1 MKKTVRLL
9 LIFMSVVI
17 IALAVGLYYFFM
29 KGTEAAGG
37 KPTAD
42 EIVENSVEIAE
53 ITTNL
58 LNGDYIRIS
67 FTIQTDGKKA
77 KEELEKRNFQVEN
90 VIIKKLSG
98 LEAKDLEGTEG
109 KVKLEKDLKES
120 LSEFME
126 EGKIIQ
132 VYITSTII
140 Q

>member
-1 MKKTVRLL
+1 
-9 LIFMSVVI
+9 MSVVI

-42 EIVENSVEIAE
+42 EIVENSVEIPE

-109 KVKLEKDLKES
+109 KVKLENDLKES

>member
-1 MKKTVRLL
+1 
-9 LIFMSVVI
+9 MSVVI

-42 EIVENSVEIAE
+42 EIVENSVEIPE

-67 FTIQTDGKKA
+67 FTIQTDSKKA

>member
-1 MKKTVRLL
+1 MNKTVRFL

-42 EIVENSVEIAE
+42 EIVENSVEIPE

-109 KVKLEKDLKES
+109 KVKLENDLKES
-120 LSEFME
+120 LSESME

>member
-1 MKKTVRLL
+1 
-9 LIFMSVVI
+9 MSVVI
-17 IALAVGLYYFFM
+17 IALSVGLYYFFI

-42 EIVENSVEIAE
+42 EIVENSVEIPE

-109 KVKLEKDLKES
+109 KVKLENDLKES
-120 LSEFME
+120 LSESME

>member
-1 MKKTVRLL
+1 MNKTVRFL

-17 IALAVGLYYFFM
+17 IALAVGLYYFFI

-42 EIVENSVEIAE
+42 EIVENSVEIPE

-109 KVKLEKDLKES
+109 KVKLENDLKES
-120 LSEFME
+120 LSESME

>member
-1 MKKTVRLL
+1 
-9 LIFMSVVI
+9 MSVVI
-17 IALAVGLYYFFM
+17 IALAVGLYYFFI

-42 EIVENSVEIAE
+42 EIVENSVEIPE

-109 KVKLEKDLKES
+109 KVKLENDLKES
-120 LSEFME
+120 LSESME

>member
-42 EIVENSVEIAE
+42 EIVENSVEIPE

-109 KVKLEKDLKES
+109 KVKLENDLKES
-120 LSEFME
+120 LSESME

>member
-1 MKKTVRLL
+1 
-9 LIFMSVVI
+9 MSVVI

-29 KGTEAAGG
+29 KGTESANG

-42 EIVENSVEIAE
+42 EVVENSVEIPE
-53 ITTNL
+53 VTTNL

-67 FTIQTDGKKA
+67 FMIQTDGKKA
-77 KEELEKRNFQVEN
+77 KKELEKRNFQVEN

-109 KVKLEKDLKES
+109 KVKLENDLKES
-120 LSEFME
+120 LNEYME

>member
-1 MKKTVRLL
+1 LKKTVRLL

-109 KVKLEKDLKES
+109 KVKLENDLKES
-120 LSEFME
+120 LSESME

>member
-42 EIVENSVEIAE
+42 EIVENSVEIPE

-67 FTIQTDGKKA
+67 FMIQTDGKKA

-109 KVKLEKDLKES
+109 KVKLENDLKES

>member
-1 MKKTVRLL
+1 MNKTVRFL

-17 IALAVGLYYFFM
+17 IALSVGLYYFFI
-29 KGTEAAGG
+29 KGTENVSA
-37 KPTAD
+37 KPTVD
-42 EIVENSVEIAE
+42 KMVKNSVEIPE

-90 VIIKKLSG
+90 VIIKNLSG

-109 KVKLEKDLKES
+109 KVKLENNLKES

>member
-1 MKKTVRLL
+1 
-9 LIFMSVVI
+9 MSVVI

>member
-1 MKKTVRLL
+1 MNKTVRLL

-17 IALAVGLYYFFM
+17 IALSVGLYYFFI

-42 EIVENSVEIAE
+42 EIVENSVEIPE

-109 KVKLEKDLKES
+109 KVKLENDLKES
-120 LSEFME
+120 LSESME

>member
-42 EIVENSVEIAE
+42 EIVENSVEIPE

-58 LNGDYIRIS
+58 LNGDYIGIS

>member
-1 MKKTVRLL
+1 
-9 LIFMSVVI
+9 MSVVI

-42 EIVENSVEIAE
+42 EIVENSVEIPE

-120 LSEFME
+120 LSDFME

>member
-1 MKKTVRLL
+1 MNKTVRFL

-17 IALAVGLYYFFM
+17 IALAVGLYYFFI

-42 EIVENSVEIAE
+42 EIVENSVEIPE

>member
-1 MKKTVRLL
+1 
-9 LIFMSVVI
+9 MSVVI
-17 IALAVGLYYFFM
+17 IALAVGLYYFFI

-42 EIVENSVEIAE
+42 EIVENSVEIPE

>member
-1 MKKTVRLL
+1 
-9 LIFMSVVI
+9 MSVVI

-42 EIVENSVEIAE
+42 EIVENSVEIPE

-98 LEAKDLEGTEG
+98 LEAKDLEGTDG
-109 KVKLEKDLKES
+109 KVKLETDLKES
-120 LSEFME
+120 LNEYME

>member
-42 EIVENSVEIAE
+42 EIVENSVEIPE

>member
-42 EIVENSVEIAE
+42 EIVENSVEIPE

-120 LSEFME
+120 LSDFME

>member
-1 MKKTVRLL
+1 LKKTVRLL

-29 KGTEAAGG
+29 KGTENANG

-42 EIVENSVEIAE
+42 EVVENSVEIPE

-67 FTIQTDGKKA
+67 FMIQTDGKKA
-77 KEELEKRNFQVEN
+77 KKELEKRNFQVEN

-109 KVKLEKDLKES
+109 KVKLENDLKEN
-120 LSEFME
+120 LNEYME

>member
-1 MKKTVRLL
+1 MNKTVRFL

-17 IALAVGLYYFFM
+17 IALSVGLYYFFI
-29 KGTEAAGG
+29 KGTENASA
-37 KPTAD
+37 KSTVD
-42 EIVENSVEIAE
+42 KMVKNSVEIPE

-98 LEAKDLEGTEG
+98 LEAKDLEGMEG
-109 KVKLEKDLKES
+109 KVKLENDLKES
-120 LSEFME
+120 LSESME

>member
-1 MKKTVRLL
+1 MNKTVRFL

-17 IALAVGLYYFFM
+17 IALAFGLYYFFIN
-29 KGTEAAGG
+29 GTKAANG

-42 EIVENSVEIAE
+42 EMGGYSVEIPE

-98 LEAKDLEGTEG
+98 LEAKDLEGTDG
-109 KVKLEKDLKES
+109 KVKLETDLKES
-120 LSEFME
+120 LSESME

>member
-1 MKKTVRLL
+1 LKKTVRLL

-42 EIVENSVEIAE
+42 EIVENSVEIPE

>member
-1 MKKTVRLL
+1 
-9 LIFMSVVI
+9 MSVVI

-37 KPTAD
+37 KPTTD
-42 EIVENSVEIAE
+42 EIVENSVEIPE

>member
-1 MKKTVRLL
+1 
-9 LIFMSVVI
+9 MSVVI

-42 EIVENSVEIAE
+42 EIVENSVEIPE

>member
-1 MKKTVRLL
+1 LKKTVRLL

-42 EIVENSVEIAE
+42 EIVENSVEIPE

-109 KVKLEKDLKES
+109 KVKLENDLKES
-120 LSEFME
+120 LSESME

>member
-1 MKKTVRLL
+1 MNKTVRFL

-17 IALAVGLYYFFM
+17 IALSVGLYYFFI

-42 EIVENSVEIAE
+42 EIVENSVEIPE

-109 KVKLEKDLKES
+109 KVKLENDLKES
-120 LSEFME
+120 LSESME

>member
-1 MKKTVRLL
+1 
-9 LIFMSVVI
+9 MSVVI

-42 EIVENSVEIAE
+42 EIVENSVEIPE

-58 LNGDYIRIS
+58 LNGDYIGIS

>member
-1 MKKTVRLL
+1 
-9 LIFMSVVI
+9 MSVVI

-29 KGTEAAGG
+29 KGTEDAGG

-42 EIVENSVEIAE
+42 EIVENSVEIPE

-58 LNGDYIRIS
+58 LNGDFIRIS

-109 KVKLEKDLKES
+109 KVKLENDLKES

>member
-1 MKKTVRLL
+1 
-9 LIFMSVVI
+9 MSVVI

-42 EIVENSVEIAE
+42 EIVENSVEIPE

-109 KVKLEKDLKES
+109 KVKLENDLKES
-120 LSEFME
+120 LSESME

>member
-1 MKKTVRLL
+1 LKKTVRLL

>member
-42 EIVENSVEIAE
+42 EIVENSVEIPE

-109 KVKLEKDLKES
+109 KVKLENDLKES

>member
-1 MKKTVRLL
+1 
-9 LIFMSVVI
+9 MSVVI

-29 KGTEAAGG
+29 KGTEDAGG
-37 KPTAD
+37 KPTAN
-42 EIVENSVEIAE
+42 EIVENSVEIPE

-58 LNGDYIRIS
+58 LNGDFIRIS

-109 KVKLEKDLKES
+109 KVKLENDLKES